1 MASLLP
7 VSVVELLNIPRDAL
21 LDLRHAPVHLGARE
35 VLVTVVNRLEFAAID
50 RDGGFCEQA
59 QGATERNKPGAD
71 LPDRAAIVL
80 AEVGNRLVIG
90 NKAARE
96 PHHLNVAAGLALE
109 PAARLDPIEIA
120 VDVELQQHRRMI

>member
-1 MASLLP
+1 MGALLLLLQLRYLLSQAARLGFERLGRLLP
-7 VSVVELLNIPRDAL
+7 VGGVDLLQIARDAL

-35 VLVTVVNRLEFAAID
+35 VLVTVVNRLEFAAIA
-50 RDGGFCEQA
+50 RNGGFCEQA

-71 LPDRAAIVL
+71 LPDRAAMVL

-96 PHHLNVAAGLALE
+96 PHHLNVAA
-109 PAARLDPIEIA
+109 
-120 VDVELQQHRRMI
+120 V